1 MESWKDD
8 PDNFNRD
15 LINNIPYASSL
26 ISFGSS
32 SESLIILQSTNRN
45 HNYWVSADNII
56 FKEKNGRL
64 IGTIGLPNDLRDVE
78 RPDFSFEEII
88 NQGKTEHYSYYSFK
102 KPTLNNLKVHSSFKI
117 IGPEQISILE
127 RDFNLILV
135 EEDLF
140 SDQVNWDAK
149 NRYWVDPE
157 SYFVWMS
164 EQHISPKLPVIK
176 LQITKR
182 PSR

>member
-78 RPDFSFEEII
+78 RPDFSFEEEVLCDD
-88 NQGKTEHYSYYSFK
+88 KTK
-102 KPTLNNLKVHSSFKI
+102 
-117 IGPEQISILE
+117 G
-127 RDFNLILV
+127 
-135 EEDLF
+135 
-140 SDQVNWDAK
+140 
-149 NRYWVDPE
+149 
-157 SYFVWMS
+157 
-164 EQHISPKLPVIK
+164 
-176 LQITKR
+176 
-182 PSR
+182 